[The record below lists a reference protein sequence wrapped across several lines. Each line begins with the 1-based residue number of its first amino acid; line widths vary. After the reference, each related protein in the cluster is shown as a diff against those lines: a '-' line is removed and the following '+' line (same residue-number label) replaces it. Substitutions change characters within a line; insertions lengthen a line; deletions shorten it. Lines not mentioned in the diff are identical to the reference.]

1 MFVSLNYMYIVYLH
15 CIWSIRLEVQVSALE
30 KEIET
35 KQQSLTKMEGQMTE
49 LQNKYEATPK
59 QDVLERLKEDVKQLT
74 EELQLTKNSVA
85 E

>member
-1 MFVSLNYMYIVYLH
+1 
-15 CIWSIRLEVQVSALE
+15 
-30 KEIET
+30 
-35 KQQSLTKMEGQMTE
+35 MTE
-49 LQNKYEATPK
+49 LRNKYEATPK